1 MFKNNFISILITNY
15 NKEHFLKKSLKSV
28 CKQNF
33 KNYEIILYD
42 DCSSDNSL
50 KIIKK
55 FKKIKLIRNFKKN
68 QNKSGPHN
76 QITGILEAFKRSKG
90 NIICLMDSDDYFFKN
105 KLLIVDKIFTRHK
118 VFNCIFNLP
127 KSNEIQFKFRNKK
140 TKFSIWPTI
149 FPTSCISFRRSFF

>member
-1 MFKNNFISILITNY
+1 MKKNFISILITNY
-15 NKEHFLKKSLKSV
+15 NKGYFLKKSLKSV

-68 QNKSGPHN
+68 ESKSGPHN
-76 QITGILEAFKRSKG
+76 QITGILEAFKKSKG
-90 NIICLMDSDDYFFKN
+90 NIICLMDSDDYFTKN
-105 KLLIVDKIFTRHK
+105 KLFIIDKVFKKKKIF
-118 VFNCIFNLP
+118 
-127 KSNEIQFKFRNKK
+127 
-140 TKFSIWPTI
+140 
-149 FPTSCISFRRSFF
+149 